1 MRRKRLIAWLLSCVM
16 LLTLFPFA
24 GAAAYQDT
32 EGHWAE
38 DIIDKWSNYGV
49 LQGSDEGFAP
59 DEPII
64 RGDMA
69 VIIDRLMDYQSKA
82 DNTFSDLGQ
91 AYYTDAVLRAAQ
103 AGVMEGS
110 DGKVRPEEYITREE
124 AVCMLA
130 RAMSVAGGNGSSGFA
145 DDASI
150 SSWAKSNV
158 ISFAQK
164 GYINGQ
170 PGNLFAPQDNITRAE
185 VIQVLDNMISD
196 YITEA
201 GTVTE
206 VGNGI
211 VIVKASDV
219 TLDGVEI
226 QDNLVLGGLADT
238 VIAKNCDLSGKTV
251 CIAQS
256 ALKAEGTTDGG
267 SSSSKVAA
275 PYTYTDYDNY
285 TDPFYPDTTGTFTVT
300 QYVALFS
307 DTSGATIKYTLDGS
321 DPKTSDTAKE
331 FDQTK
336 YKAASGM
343 GGAEVDALIAI
354 GADTGDD
361 WDGSAKQTKVT
372 LKAYASKAG
381 MEDSNVVTFEY
392 TIDRMSKN
400 EHKSRLLYNEGGMKV
415 WQVIDYDS
423 DKMYLIKGKD
433 RALLIDAGMAPGTAE
448 SLYEYA
454 KTLAGTEE
462 VDLYISHGHPDHTT
476 QIGDFVEAG
485 RKVYIHEE
493 DVQMALGF
501 INENVDEDGGNNL
514 TADIFTT
521 IDEG

>member
-130 RAMSVAGGNGSSGFA
+130 RAMSVAGGNGLSGFA

-211 VIVKASDV
+211 VIVKASGV

-226 QDNLVLGGLADT
+226 QDNLVLGGLAGT

-256 ALKAEGTTDGG
+256 ALKAEGTTGGG

-275 PYTYTDYDNY
+275 PYTYTDYDN
-285 TDPFYPDTTGTFTVT
+285 
-300 QYVALFS
+300 
-307 DTSGATIKYTLDGS
+307 
-321 DPKTSDTAKE
+321 
-331 FDQTK
+331 
-336 YKAASGM
+336 
-343 GGAEVDALIAI
+343 
-354 GADTGDD
+354 
-361 WDGSAKQTKVT
+361 
-372 LKAYASKAG
+372 
-381 MEDSNVVTFEY
+381 
-392 TIDRMSKN
+392 
-400 EHKSRLLYNEGGMKV
+400 
-415 WQVIDYDS
+415 
-423 DKMYLIKGKD
+423 
-433 RALLIDAGMAPGTAE
+433 
-448 SLYEYA
+448 
-454 KTLAGTEE
+454 
-462 VDLYISHGHPDHTT
+462 
-476 QIGDFVEAG
+476 
-485 RKVYIHEE
+485 
-493 DVQMALGF
+493 
-501 INENVDEDGGNNL
+501 
-514 TADIFTT
+514 
-521 IDEG
+521 